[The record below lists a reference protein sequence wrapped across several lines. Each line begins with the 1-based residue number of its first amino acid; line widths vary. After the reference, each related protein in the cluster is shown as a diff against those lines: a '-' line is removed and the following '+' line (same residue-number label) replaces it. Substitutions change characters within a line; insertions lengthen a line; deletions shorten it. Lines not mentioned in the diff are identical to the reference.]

1 MTKPHVHHWKVD
13 TPNGEES
20 VGRCKCGAERTFG
33 NSHLNDKVMKRNP
46 NGTKKNWNDLAVG
59 GRAAARSTRSECAN
73 WPRANALPRRG
84 RTARPSKS
92 DEGGLRSFTL
102 TRSIG

>member
-1 MTKPHVHHWKVD
+1 MPTKPHVHHWKVD

-33 NSHLNDKVMKRNP
+33 NSHLHDKVMKRNP

-59 GRAAARSTRSECAN
+59 RAGGGAKHKERMRELAEGERAAASWSN
-73 WPRANALPRRG
+73 
-84 RTARPSKS
+84 SKAVQ
-92 DEGGLRSFTL
+92 
-102 TRSIG
+102 I